1 MSAWES
7 WQLSERAG
15 RAQAVLALIF
25 LILGGAFFKAQVVDG
40 AQFRLASEGSRLR
53 PIPLPAPRGEIFDRN
68 GLLIAENVPG
78 YSIRLLATGEDSLR
92 SVLTRLRAFVPADS
106 VDVEKVV
113 RLLTINEY
121 KRRQS
126 PVGVRITPRGFGKDW
141 RYPIT
146 NRYREKF

>member
-1 MSAWES
+1 MRPD
-7 WQLSERAG
+7 QKVRT
-15 RAQAVLALIF
+15 
-25 LILGGAFFKAQVVDG
+25 AF
-40 AQFRLASEGSRLR
+40 R
-53 PIPLPAPRGEIFDRN
+53 P
-68 GLLIAENVPG
+68 
-78 YSIRLLATGEDSLR
+78 LATLDAPIMAMYVEHDMAPAECIVARGYA
-92 SVLTRLRAFVPADS
+92 RA
-106 VDVEKVV
+106 DVEKVV

>member
-1 MSAWES
+1 MAPADIVARGY
-7 WQLSERAG
+7 ERA
-15 RAQAVLALIF
+15 
-25 LILGGAFFKAQVVDG
+25 
-40 AQFRLASEGSRLR
+40 
-53 PIPLPAPRGEIFDRN
+53 
-68 GLLIAENVPG
+68 
-78 YSIRLLATGEDSLR
+78 
-92 SVLTRLRAFVPADS
+92 
-106 VDVEKVV
+106 DVEKVV